1 MLDKNLY
8 RLKININL
16 NQGRD
21 GNTDQ
26 QAMFSSRTAGII
38 SGRRSCRNRSSL
50 LWTNSMR

>member
-16 NQGRD
+16 NQGGD

-26 QAMFSSRTAGII
+26 QAMFSKVVTETLISRRCSAQEPLE
-38 SGRRSCRNRSSL
+38 S
-50 LWTNSMR
+50 